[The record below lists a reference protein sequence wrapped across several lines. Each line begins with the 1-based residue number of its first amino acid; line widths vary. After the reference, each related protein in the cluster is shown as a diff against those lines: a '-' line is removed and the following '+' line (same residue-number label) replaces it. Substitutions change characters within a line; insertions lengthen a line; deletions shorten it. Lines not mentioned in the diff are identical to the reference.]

1 MNNNRQEALKQ
12 DSICKDILIKQ
23 KHKLGKSTKIKLL
36 PSLCVFRR
44 TNWGFVCV
52 FVVEGLCAL
61 PKHLKYKREGTETLP
76 YVFRY

>member
-12 DSICKDILIKQ
+12 DSFCKDILIKQ

-44 TNWGFVCV
+44 TNRGFVCV
-52 FVVEGLCAL
+52 FVVERLCPL
-61 PKHLKYKREGTETLP
+61 PKHLKYKREGTETLA
-76 YVFRY
+76 Y

>member
-23 KHKLGKSTKIKLL
+23 KHKLCKSTKIKLL
-36 PSLCVFRR
+36 QSLFFLGGQI
-44 TNWGFVCV
+44 WGV
-52 FVVEGLCAL
+52 FVFVGEGLCAL

-76 YVFRY
+76 Y